1 MSTDQE
7 EKRGV
12 WNSRT
17 AFILAAIGSAVGL
30 GNLWAFPYK
39 LYAYGGGAFLIP
51 YFIAMLVIGIPLL
64 IMEFSIGQWSRQ
76 SPPGAFAAISQ
87 RYKFVG
93 WWLTILAFIII
104 TYYTVILGY
113 CVLFLIQSIQ
123 GMFSGSL
130 PWEGSTEIARDHFF
144 KQTLD
149 YADGFKLSGMR
160 WPVLGAMAL
169 SWTMIYLCLF
179 RGVNWV
185 SKVVLI
191 TVPLPWIMLII
202 LTIRGLTL
210 DGAITGLHF
219 YLEPDWSKLA
229 EVDTWRFAF
238 GQVFFSMS
246 LGFAVMI
253 SYASFLP
260 KRSDIN
266 NNALIIGLGDLA
278 TSFIAG
284 IAIFATLGAM
294 ALVDGVAVDQV
305 VDKGPGLA
313 FVTFPYALSTLPA
326 GQGLFSLIFFV
337 ALLTLGIDSAF
348 SIIEACLAG
357 VCDNKPKWPRHIV
370 LPAICLIGFAIGV
383 TFCFGGGGLNILG
396 FVDNLIN
403 GPLGILLVALVECL
417 VVGWAHNGKFISD
430 MREHANQD
438 SDWKLYRW
446 WDVIIR
452 YIAPI
457 FLTILITWSISE
469 AVYQHDMINLI
480 GSAVF
485 IAIPILAWL
494 FRAEKKAHK
503 IEAGAKITT
512 NLIILV
518 PLAAITVGSAL
529 GLWRIFKPTVQIAE
543 VAEKTVE
550 IAAFEEK
557 TLGTTGYVT
566 LTVAMSIII
575 VGLAW
580 CFIKA
585 HQKNNE

>member
-144 KQTLD
+144 KQTLA

-219 YLEPDWSKLA
+219 YLEPHWGKLA

-284 IAIFATLGAM
+284 IAIFA
-294 ALVDGVAVDQV
+294 
-305 VDKGPGLA
+305 
-313 FVTFPYALSTLPA
+313 
-326 GQGLFSLIFFV
+326 
-337 ALLTLGIDSAF
+337 
-348 SIIEACLAG
+348 
-357 VCDNKPKWPRHIV
+357 
-370 LPAICLIGFAIGV
+370 
-383 TFCFGGGGLNILG
+383 
-396 FVDNLIN
+396 
-403 GPLGILLVALVECL
+403 
-417 VVGWAHNGKFISD
+417 
-430 MREHANQD
+430 
-438 SDWKLYRW
+438 
-446 WDVIIR
+446 
-452 YIAPI
+452 
-457 FLTILITWSISE
+457 
-469 AVYQHDMINLI
+469 
-480 GSAVF
+480 
-485 IAIPILAWL
+485 
-494 FRAEKKAHK
+494 
-503 IEAGAKITT
+503 
-512 NLIILV
+512 
-518 PLAAITVGSAL
+518 
-529 GLWRIFKPTVQIAE
+529 
-543 VAEKTVE
+543 
-550 IAAFEEK
+550 
-557 TLGTTGYVT
+557 
-566 LTVAMSIII
+566 
-575 VGLAW
+575 
-580 CFIKA
+580 
-585 HQKNNE
+585 